1 MMSVEAVNVKARK
14 REEQNR
20 LREIRDALSSSSSH
34 SGKEEEDKE
43 DKERNTNKTT
53 VNIHPTI
60 IDKTLTFIQRY
71 FVSP

>member
-20 LREIRDALSSSSSH
+20 LREIRDALSSFPH
-34 SGKEEEDKE
+34 HIGEK
-43 DKERNTNKTT
+43 NKTKKNRGIRT
-53 VNIHPTI
+53 TINVHPTI